1 MSKGKMS
8 KKLMQK
14 QAALSGLIEMMKGMD
29 LEHVKGFKDKKSKKP
44 DMEATMEKMEDNEDE
59 D

>member
-1 MSKGKMS
+1 MS

-14 QAALSGLIEMMKGMD
+14 QSALAGLIEMMKGMD
-29 LEHVKGFKDKKSKKP
+29 LEHVKGFKDRKSKKP
-44 DMEATMEKMEDNEDE
+44 DMEATMETMDYEENEEEDE